1 MSSTGTSWTVVLAAG
16 EGTRLRPMT
25 VDALGA
31 AIPKQFCSFRSR
43 QSLLRDTIDRCRR
56 LVPAERILV
65 VVAADHRRWWR
76 RDLADLQPANVV
88 VQPCNRGTAC
98 GVLLPLVTLLARDPG
113 AIVTFVPSD
122 HRVEQEQLLMDSMDR
137 AAELVRDGGEDLVLL
152 GVQPESPD
160 PGYGWITPSRALGS
174 GLFEVLSFIE
184 KPDRRRAEQLIL
196 DGALW
201 NSFIFVARAAA
212 LMDLFD
218 WTMPWLTRL
227 FTHLEST
234 GGIRRRI
241 AVDALYAQLPTL
253 DFSTD
258 VLQGTE
264 DRLRVLAVPPCG
276 WVDLGTPER
285 VAATAA
291 TTSSCP
297 VSISG
302 PAPSGPP
309 APIDLATAVR
319 PAAAPSRP
327 NRLDPKPS
335 QEPAAVCCG

>member
-1 MSSTGTSWTVVLAAG
+1 
-16 EGTRLRPMT
+16 
-25 VDALGA
+25 
-31 AIPKQFCSFRSR
+31 
-43 QSLLRDTIDRCRR
+43 
-56 LVPAERILV
+56 
-65 VVAADHRRWWR
+65 
-76 RDLADLQPANVV
+76 
-88 VQPCNRGTAC
+88 
-98 GVLLPLVTLLARDPG
+98 VLLPLVTLLARDPG

-122 HRVEQEQLLMDSMDR
+122 HRVEQERLLMDSMAR
-137 AAELVRDGGEDLVLL
+137 AAELVRDRGEDLVLL

-184 KPDRRRAEQLIL
+184 KPGRRRAEQLIL

-201 NSFIFVARAAA
+201 NSFIFAARAAA

-234 GGIRRRI
+234 GGIRCRT

-253 DFSTD
+253 DFSSD

-264 DRLRVLAVPPCG
+264 ERLRVLAVPPCG
-276 WVDLGTPER
+276 WVDLGTPDR

-291 TTSSCP
+291 RTEDCP
-297 VSISG
+297 LPEVESYPAG
-302 PAPSGPP
+302 PASPL
-309 APIDLATAVR
+309 DLASAARAVR
-319 PAAAPSRP
+319 SSELDSPRKGPATPRNP
-327 NRLDPKPS
+327 GR
-335 QEPAAVCCG
+335 

>member
-113 AIVTFVPSD
+113 AIVTFMPSD
-122 HRVEQEQLLMDSMDR
+122 HLVEQEQLLTGSMAR

-152 GVQPESPD
+152 GVRPESPD
-160 PGYGWITPSRALGS
+160 PGYGWITPSRALES
-174 GLFEVLSFIE
+174 GLYEVLSFIE
-184 KPDRRRAEQLIL
+184 KPERERAERLIL

-201 NSFIFVARAAA
+201 NSFIFVGRALA

-227 FTHLEST
+227 FTHLGST
-234 GGIRRRI
+234 GGIRHRT
-241 AVDALYAQLPTL
+241 AVDALYARLPTL
-253 DFSTD
+253 DFSRD
-258 VLQGTE
+258 VLQEVDAG
-264 DRLRVLAVPPCG
+264 LRVLAVPPCG
-276 WVDLGTPER
+276 WVDLGTPDR

-291 TTSSCP
+291 RTENCTLPASDSYP
-297 VSISG
+297 GG
-302 PAPSGPP
+302 PAPPL
-309 APIDLATAVR
+309 DLARAVR
-319 PAAAPSRP
+319 SSEI
-327 NRLDPKPS
+327 DS
-335 QEPAAVCCG
+335 QR